1 MLFIVLMLMVCT
13 AIIVLNGA
21 V

>member
-1 MLFIVLMLMVCT
+1 MLMVCT